1 MFENNPGSAG
11 EDVEKVF
18 PWSLKRKTVKTLR
31 RNQGLT
37 ANELATMA
45 KLDTIRIL
53 RVDDLKLKD
62 VPQPLQSRIK
72 PFLDSSRR
80 KRIPR

>member
-1 MFENNPGSAG
+1 M
-11 EDVEKVF
+11 F